1 MLHFQYKILSRRVV
15 EDDFVCMTGFGFN
28 RLMVVMNRTIPVA
41 IAVYRYALVFYYDV
55 MFDARKKKML
65 EMILS
70 AYTAGEFEG
79 EDVCDKSTV
88 FILVIPIFAAIL
100 SMVAPKLLNRFNV
113 CMGREETHFLERNLL
128 NSFDFSQENLIQ

>member
-65 EMILS
+65 EMILA
-70 AYTAGEFEG
+70 AYTAGE
-79 EDVCDKSTV
+79 S
-88 FILVIPIFAAIL
+88 
-100 SMVAPKLLNRFNV
+100 
-113 CMGREETHFLERNLL
+113 
-128 NSFDFSQENLIQ
+128 